1 MDREELISK
10 ILDGDLSEEDAR
22 SLEEKFSRDDAL
34 FRQDLDQA
42 RLLKLA
48 MGEGLR
54 QQEQDPGPPLT
65 NRIMNALPQ
74 RPRARSFWSTF
85 TRPVGTPRWALA
97 AMAGAILLLL
107 GLHFWPRA
115 QGDLPSSPAGHQ
127 QTAPGSRQGPLMVRF
142 YLQAP
147 GAHTVS
153 LVGDFN
159 DWSTNDITLVDDD
172 GDGIWTALV
181 PLDPGRHRYKF
192 LVDGTR
198 WVADPNAT
206 SFQLDGFGG
215 RNALLHL

>member
-10 ILDGDLSEEDAR
+10 ILDGELSEEDAR
-22 SLEEKFSRDDAL
+22 SLEEEYSREDAL
-34 FRQDLDQA
+34 FSQDLDQA
-42 RLLKLA
+42 RRLKQA
-48 MGEGLR
+48 MGEGTHS
-54 QQEQDPGPPLT
+54 QDPGQPLT
-65 NRIMNALPQ
+65 DRIMSALPR
-74 RPRARSFWSTF
+74 RPHARFSWRTF
-85 TRPVGTPRWALA
+85 TSPVSTPRWALA
-97 AMAGAILLLL
+97 AMAGAILMLL
-107 GLHFWPRA
+107 GLHFWPR
-115 QGDLPSSPAGHQ
+115 GDLPSSPAGHQ
-127 QTAPGSRQGPLMVRF
+127 QTTPGSRQGPLMVRF

-147 GAHTVS
+147 GAQTVS

-159 DWSTNDITLVDDD
+159 DWSTNDITLADDD

-206 SFQLDGFGG
+206 SYQSDGFGG